1 MKSII
6 KAVKNSPLAK
16 SIYSPLNS
24 FIDFQMKKKFL
35 RKNIEYKDK
44 YKGKRCFIIGNG
56 PSLKKH
62 DLTLLKDEFVLT
74 VNSMTIT
81 KEFDLIT
88 PDFHVMVDS
97 TRFNVNNEIMHKNI
111 LDLANKKDSPIC
123 VFPLRFKDYIEKYN
137 IDKKVNIIYVY
148 ANSKVRQ
155 INRINLTG
163 RVPPYQNVLNIALY
177 SAIYLGFSKIYLI
190 GYDMTGFIS
199 VYDENN
205 NISYGGHFYEDDNK
219 REKKY
224 MEKLHR
230 ERTNE
235 FLLSAYA
242 SVFKLL
248 RLTKEYALKHGVE
261 IYNAGKGGAL
271 DVFPKIKYEDLF
283 DE

>member
-88 PDFHVMVDS
+88 TDFH
-97 TRFNVNNEIMHKNI
+97 
-111 LDLANKKDSPIC
+111 
-123 VFPLRFKDYIEKYN
+123 
-137 IDKKVNIIYVY
+137 
-148 ANSKVRQ
+148 
-155 INRINLTG
+155 
-163 RVPPYQNVLNIALY
+163 
-177 SAIYLGFSKIYLI
+177 LG
-190 GYDMTGFIS
+190 T
-199 VYDENN
+199 
-205 NISYGGHFYEDDNK
+205 H
-219 REKKY
+219 
-224 MEKLHR
+224 
-230 ERTNE
+230 
-235 FLLSAYA
+235 A
-242 SVFKLL
+242 
-248 RLTKEYALKHGVE
+248 
-261 IYNAGKGGAL
+261 
-271 DVFPKIKYEDLF
+271 
-283 DE
+283 